1 MPSDQMAELGKSP
14 STLPDFF
21 DKHFPGVT
29 DLIPRDDLIASFEA
43 SPHLP
48 LISLKCKPY
57 HYGSSCV
64 VVGDAAHA
72 MVPFYG
78 QGMNAGMEDVRILFS
93 ILDKHAQLDETN
105 DPSGEYMTSTTPEFQ
120 RLSALTEYSATRP
133 SDAHAINDLALQNY
147 VEMRSSVLSKRYRLR
162 KYLEEFMS
170 VHFPRFGWQTKYS
183 RVSFSNEGYRAVI
196 ENSDAQG
203 KVLLRGFFGLLAS
216 PFVIGIAY
224 NVYKYKR
231 SIVNIWK
238 GLRTLGATPV

>member
-1 MPSDQMAELGKSP
+1 MPSDQMAELGTKP
-14 STLPDFF
+14 DTLPDFF
-21 DKHFPGVT
+21 DKRFPGVT
-29 DLIPRDDLIASFEA
+29 ALIPRDDLIASFEA
-43 SPHLP
+43 SPTLP

-93 ILDKHAQLDETN
+93 ILDKHAQMDENN
-105 DPSGEYMTSTTPEFQ
+105 DPTSEYVTSTTPDFQ
-120 RLSALTEYSATRP
+120 RSSALAEYSATRP
-133 SDAHAINDLALQNY
+133 NDAHAINDLALQNY

-196 ENSDAQG
+196 DKSDAQG
-203 KVLLRGFFGLLAS
+203 RALLRGFFGLLAS
-216 PFVIGIAY
+216 PFVVGVVY
-224 NVYKYKR
+224 FGYKYKR
-231 SIVNIWK
+231 TIANIWAA
-238 GLRTLGATPV
+238 LRTAGATPV